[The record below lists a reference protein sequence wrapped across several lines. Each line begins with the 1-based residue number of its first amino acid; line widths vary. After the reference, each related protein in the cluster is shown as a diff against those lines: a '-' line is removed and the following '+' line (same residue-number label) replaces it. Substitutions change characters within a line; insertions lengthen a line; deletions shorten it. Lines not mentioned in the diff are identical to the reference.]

1 MSIPSKP
8 IKVSAGIEPL
18 KRSIRLWWRV
28 DGIRHRETLAM
39 PPTEQNITH
48 ATQIAQAII
57 AQIRLGIFNR
67 DEFFPNSVKRSDAYF
82 GYWCQRYKDTTT
94 DIAPSSRQAYLS
106 KIAHHI
112 EPHWANQPIAKITH
126 DDVETWVNT
135 LKKTLSVK
143 TIKDIVMLFNNIWG
157 LWARDKPNAISPTK
171 YIRLK
176 TADSDDIDPFT
187 KDEIHRIITG
197 ESDPMFKNLWTVVL
211 WTGLSAHEVLP
222 LAVEDM
228 SKQGLYVRRGF
239 VKGVLKATKNR
250 RRKRVVQLL
259 PIAKD
264 AINDQIKRTTHGAS
278 DVQILQRDHHNH
290 KNTKLT
296 WLWYN
301 PKTGTHHTYGT
312 VSDRWTRH
320 LQRLEIRH
328 RGLNHGRHTYASQ
341 VLSTGAVSAEWLA
354 SQLGHSDTQ
363 MIHRHYGK
371 FMTAH
376 TEHFIQTLDHALN
389 QS

>member
-1 MSIPSKP
+1 MSIPKP
-8 IKVSAGIEPL
+8 HKVSAGIEPL
-18 KRSIRLWWRV
+18 AKSIRIWWRV
-28 DGIRHRETLAM
+28 DGVRHRETLTMLPNEHNLA
-39 PPTEQNITH
+39 H
-48 ATQIAQAII
+48 AKEIAHAIV
-57 AQIRLGIFNR
+57 AQIKLGIFDR

-82 GYWCQRYKDTTT
+82 GFWCQKYQDSVS

-106 KIAHHI
+106 KITHHI
-112 EPHWANQPIAKITH
+112 EPHWDKKPIAKITH
-126 DDVETWVNT
+126 DDVERWVNT
-135 LKKTLSVK
+135 LKKTLSIK
-143 TIKDIVMLFNNIWG
+143 TIRDVVMLFNSIWG
-157 LWARDKPNAISPTK
+157 LWARDKPNAVSPTK

-176 TADSDDIDPFT
+176 MADSDDIDPFT
-187 KDEIHRIITG
+187 KDEIHRIIMG

-228 SKQGLYVRRGF
+228 SEQGLYVRRGF
-239 VKGVLKATKNR
+239 VKGVLKSTKNR

-264 AINDQIKRTTHGAS
+264 ALSDQIKRTSHRPKK
-278 DVQILQRDHHNH
+278 VQILQRDNQTY
-290 KNTKLT
+290 KQDTLT
-296 WLWYN
+296 WFWYN
-301 PKTGTHHTYGT
+301 PKTDTHHTYNT
-312 VSDRWTRH
+312 VSDRWTQH
-320 LQRLEIRH
+320 LQRLGIRH

-354 SQLGHSDTQ
+354 NQLGHSSTQ

-389 QS
+389 QP